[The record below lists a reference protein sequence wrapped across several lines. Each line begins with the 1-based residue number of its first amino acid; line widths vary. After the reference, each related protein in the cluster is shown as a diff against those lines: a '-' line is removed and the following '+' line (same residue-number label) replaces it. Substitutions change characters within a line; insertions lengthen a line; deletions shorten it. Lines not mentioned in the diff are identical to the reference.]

1 MFKSS
6 IMKLTFKFIIAI
18 TLTITSI
25 AFSYSQSLTANKTQS
40 LIRWY
45 GEELTGKTH
54 FGNLS
59 FKEGQIELQDGLIIG
74 GTFVVNMTTL
84 SVEDLSGG
92 SKARLEGHLRS
103 DDFFSVDKYPE
114 ATLKITQKAKFE
126 GDVQKL
132 YGELTIKGI
141 KHAVDFTIILGDK
154 KTAIANLTFDRS
166 KYNVRFR
173 SGSFFENLGDKLIL
187 DDIRMEVSLQWN

>member
-1 MFKSS
+1 
-6 IMKLTFKFIIAI
+6 MKTTFKFIITI
-18 TLTITSI
+18 TLTLISI
-25 AFSYSQSLTANKTQS
+25 SFSYSQSLTANKTQS

-59 FKEGQIELQDGLIIG
+59 FREGRIELQDGLIIG
-74 GTFVVNMTTL
+74 GNFVVNMTSL

-92 SKARLEGHLRS
+92 AKARLEGHLRS
-103 DDFFSVDKYPE
+103 DDFFSVDKYPD
-114 ATLKITQKAKFE
+114 ATLKISQKAKVE

-141 KHAVDFTIILGDK
+141 KHAVDFSIILVDK
-154 KTAIANLTFDRS
+154 KTATANLTFDRS

>member
-1 MFKSS
+1 
-6 IMKLTFKFIIAI
+6 MKTIFKFIINT
-18 TLTITSI
+18 TLTLISI
-25 AFSYSQSLTANKTQS
+25 SFSYSQSLNADKTQS

-59 FKEGQIELQDGLIIG
+59 FNEGRIELQDGLIIG
-74 GTFVVNMTTL
+74 GNFVVNMTSL

-92 SKARLEGHLRS
+92 AKARLEGHLRS

-114 ATLKITQKAKFE
+114 ATLKISQKAKVE

-141 KHAVDFTIILGDK
+141 KHAVDFSIILVDK
-154 KTAIANLTFDRS
+154 KTATANLTFDRS

-187 DDIRMEVSLQWN
+187 DDIRMEVSLKWN

>member
-1 MFKSS
+1 
-6 IMKLTFKFIIAI
+6 MKITFKHIITI
-18 TLTITSI
+18 TLTLTSI
-25 AFSYSQSLTANKTQS
+25 VFSYSQSLTANQTQC

-74 GTFVVNMTTL
+74 GTFVVNMTSL

-92 SKARLEGHLRS
+92 AKARLEGHLRS

-114 ATLKITQKAKFE
+114 ATLNITQKAKVE

-141 KHAVDFTIILGDK
+141 KHPVDFTIILGDK

>member
-1 MFKSS
+1 
-6 IMKLTFKFIIAI
+6 MKTTFKFII
-18 TLTITSI
+18 TITFTLISI
-25 AFSYSQSLTANKTQS
+25 SFSYSQSLTANKTQS

-59 FKEGQIELQDGLIIG
+59 FREGRIELQDGLIIG
-74 GTFVVNMTTL
+74 GNFVVNMTSL

-92 SKARLEGHLRS
+92 AKARLEGHLRS
-103 DDFFSVDKYPE
+103 DDFFRVDKYPE

-141 KHAVDFTIILGDK
+141 KHAVDFSIILVDK
-154 KTAIANLTFDRS
+154 KTATANLTFDRS

>member
-1 MFKSS
+1 
-6 IMKLTFKFIIAI
+6 MKTTFKFIITI
-18 TLTITSI
+18 TLTLISI
-25 AFSYSQSLTANKTQS
+25 SFSYSQSLTVNKTQS

-74 GTFVVNMTTL
+74 GNFVVNMTSL

-92 SKARLEGHLRS
+92 AKGRLEGHLRS

-114 ATLKITQKAKFE
+114 ATLKITQKAKVE
-126 GDVQKL
+126 EDVQKL

-141 KHAVDFTIILGDK
+141 KHAVDFSVILVDK
-154 KTAIANLTFDRS
+154 KTATANLTFDRS

>member
-1 MFKSS
+1 
-6 IMKLTFKFIIAI
+6 MKTTFKFIITI
-18 TLTITSI
+18 TLTLISI
-25 AFSYSQSLTANKTQS
+25 SFSYSQSLTANKTQS

-74 GTFVVNMTTL
+74 GNFVVNMTSL

-92 SKARLEGHLRS
+92 AKARLEGHLRS

-114 ATLKITQKAKFE
+114 ATLKISQKAKVE

-141 KHAVDFTIILGDK
+141 KHAVDFSIILVDK
-154 KTAIANLTFDRS
+154 KTATANLTFDRS

>member
-1 MFKSS
+1 
-6 IMKLTFKFIIAI
+6 MKTTFKFIITI
-18 TLTITSI
+18 TLTLISI
-25 AFSYSQSLTANKTQS
+25 SFSYSQSLTANKTQS

-59 FKEGQIELQDGLIIG
+59 FKEGRIELQDGLIIG
-74 GTFVVNMTTL
+74 GNFVVNMTSL

-92 SKARLEGHLRS
+92 AKARLEGHLRS
-103 DDFFSVDKYPE
+103 DDFFSVDKYPD
-114 ATLKITQKAKFE
+114 ATLKISQKAKVE

-141 KHAVDFTIILGDK
+141 KHAVDFSIILVDK
-154 KTAIANLTFDRS
+154 KTATANLTFDRS

>member
-1 MFKSS
+1 
-6 IMKLTFKFIIAI
+6 MKTTFKFIITI
-18 TLTITSI
+18 TLTLISI
-25 AFSYSQSLTANKTQS
+25 SFSYSQSLTANKTQS

-54 FGNLS
+54 FGNLR
-59 FKEGQIELQDGLIIG
+59 FKEGRIELQDGLIIG
-74 GTFVVNMTTL
+74 GNFVVNMTSL

-92 SKARLEGHLRS
+92 AKGRLEGHLRS

-114 ATLKITQKAKFE
+114 ATLKITQKAKVE

-141 KHAVDFTIILGDK
+141 KHDVDFSIILVDN
-154 KTAIANLTFDRS
+154 KTATANLTFDRS

-187 DDIRMEVSLQWN
+187 DDIRMEVNLQWN

>member
-1 MFKSS
+1 
-6 IMKLTFKFIIAI
+6 MKKTFKFIITI
-18 TLTITSI
+18 TLTLTSTV
-25 AFSYSQSLTANKTQS
+25 FSYSQRLTANQTQS
-40 LIRWY
+40 QIRWY

-59 FKEGQIELQDGLIIG
+59 FKDGQIELQDGLIIG
-74 GTFVVNMTTL
+74 GIFVVNMRSL
-84 SVEDLSGG
+84 SVDDLSGG
-92 SKARLEGHLRS
+92 AKARLEGHLRS

-114 ATLKITQKAKFE
+114 ATLKITQKAKME

-132 YGELTIKGI
+132 YGELIIKDI
-141 KHAVDFTIILGDK
+141 KHSVDFTIILEDK
-154 KTAIANLTFDRS
+154 NTAIANLTFDRS

>member
-1 MFKSS
+1 
-6 IMKLTFKFIIAI
+6 MKTTIKFIITI
-18 TLTITSI
+18 TLTLISI
-25 AFSYSQSLTANKTQS
+25 SFSYSQSLTANKTQS

-74 GTFVVNMTTL
+74 GNFVVNMTSL

-92 SKARLEGHLRS
+92 AKARLEGHLRS

-114 ATLKITQKAKFE
+114 ATLKISQKAKVE

-141 KHAVDFTIILGDK
+141 KHAVDFSIILVDK
-154 KTAIANLTFDRS
+154 KTATANLTFDRS

>member
-1 MFKSS
+1 
-6 IMKLTFKFIIAI
+6 MKTTFKFIITI
-18 TLTITSI
+18 TLTLISI
-25 AFSYSQSLTANKTQS
+25 SFSYSQSLTANKTQS

-74 GTFVVNMTTL
+74 GNFVVNMTSL

-92 SKARLEGHLRS
+92 AKGRLEGHLRS

-114 ATLKITQKAKFE
+114 ATLKISQKAKVE

-141 KHAVDFTIILGDK
+141 KHAVDFSIILVDK
-154 KTAIANLTFDRS
+154 KTATANLTFDRS

>member
-1 MFKSS
+1 
-6 IMKLTFKFIIAI
+6 MKTTFKFIITI
-18 TLTITSI
+18 TLTLIIIS
-25 AFSYSQSLTANKTQS
+25 FSYSQSLTANKTQS

-59 FKEGQIELQDGLIIG
+59 FKEGRIELQDGLIIG
-74 GTFVVNMTTL
+74 GNFVVNMTSL

-92 SKARLEGHLRS
+92 AKARLEGHLRS

-114 ATLKITQKAKFE
+114 ATLKISQKAKVE

-141 KHAVDFTIILGDK
+141 KHAVDFSVILVDK
-154 KTAIANLTFDRS
+154 KTATANLTFDRS

>member
-1 MFKSS
+1 
-6 IMKLTFKFIIAI
+6 MKTTFKFIITI
-18 TLTITSI
+18 TLTLISI
-25 AFSYSQSLTANKTQS
+25 SFSYSQSLTANKTQS

-59 FKEGQIELQDGLIIG
+59 FKEGRIELQDGLIIG
-74 GTFVVNMTTL
+74 GNFVVNMTSL

-92 SKARLEGHLRS
+92 AKARLEGHLRS

-114 ATLKITQKAKFE
+114 ATLKISQKAKVE

-141 KHAVDFTIILGDK
+141 KHAVDFSVILVDK
-154 KTAIANLTFDRS
+154 KTATANLTFDRS

>member
-1 MFKSS
+1 
-6 IMKLTFKFIIAI
+6 MKTTFKFII
-18 TLTITSI
+18 TITFTLISI
-25 AFSYSQSLTANKTQS
+25 SFSYSQSLNANKTES

-74 GTFVVNMTTL
+74 GNFVVNMTSL

-92 SKARLEGHLRS
+92 AKARLEGHLRS

-114 ATLKITQKAKFE
+114 ATLKISQKAKVE

-132 YGELTIKGI
+132 FGELTIKGI
-141 KHAVDFTIILGDK
+141 KHDVDFSIILVDK
-154 KTAIANLTFDRS
+154 KTATANLTFDRS

>member
-1 MFKSS
+1 M
-6 IMKLTFKFIIAI
+6 
-18 TLTITSI
+18 TLTTI
-25 AFSYSQSLTANKTQS
+25 AFSYSQSLTANQSQS

-59 FKEGQIELQDGLIIG
+59 FKEGQIELKDGLIIG
-74 GTFVVNMTTL
+74 GNFIVNMTSL

-92 SKARLEGHLRS
+92 AKARLEGHLRS

-154 KTAIANLTFDRS
+154 KTATASLTFDRS

>member
-1 MFKSS
+1 
-6 IMKLTFKFIIAI
+6 MKTTLKFIITI
-18 TLTITSI
+18 TLTLISI
-25 AFSYSQSLTANKTQS
+25 SFSYSQSLTANKTQS

-74 GTFVVNMTTL
+74 GNFVVNMTSL

-92 SKARLEGHLRS
+92 AKARLEGHLRS

-114 ATLKITQKAKFE
+114 ATLKISQKAKVE

-141 KHAVDFTIILGDK
+141 KHVVDFSIILLDK
-154 KTAIANLTFDRS
+154 KTATANLTFDRS

-187 DDIRMEVSLQWN
+187 DDIRMEVNLQWN

>member
-1 MFKSS
+1 
-6 IMKLTFKFIIAI
+6 MKTTFKFIITI
-18 TLTITSI
+18 TLTLISI
-25 AFSYSQSLTANKTQS
+25 SFSYSQSLTANKTQS

-59 FKEGQIELQDGLIIG
+59 FREGRIELQDGLIIG
-74 GTFVVNMTTL
+74 GNFVVNMISL

-92 SKARLEGHLRS
+92 AKARLEGHLRS

-114 ATLKITQKAKFE
+114 ATLKISQKAKVE

-141 KHAVDFTIILGDK
+141 KHAVDFSIILVDK
-154 KTAIANLTFDRS
+154 KTATANLTFDRS

>member
-1 MFKSS
+1 
-6 IMKLTFKFIIAI
+6 MKTTIKFITTI
-18 TLTITSI
+18 TLTLISI
-25 AFSYSQSLTANKTQS
+25 SFSYSQSLTANKTQS

-59 FKEGQIELQDGLIIG
+59 FKEGRIELQDGLIIG
-74 GTFVVNMTTL
+74 GTFVVNMTSL

-92 SKARLEGHLRS
+92 AKARLEGHLRS

-114 ATLKITQKAKFE
+114 ATLKITQKAKIE

-132 YGELTIKGI
+132 YGELTIKGT
-141 KHAVDFTIILGDK
+141 KHAVDFSIILVDK
-154 KTAIANLTFDRS
+154 KTATANLTFDRS

>member
-1 MFKSS
+1 
-6 IMKLTFKFIIAI
+6 MKTTFKFIITI
-18 TLTITSI
+18 TLTLISI
-25 AFSYSQSLTANKTQS
+25 SFSYSQSLTANKTQS

-59 FKEGQIELQDGLIIG
+59 FREGRIELQDGLIIG
-74 GTFVVNMTTL
+74 GNFVVNMTSL

-92 SKARLEGHLRS
+92 AKARLEGHLRS

-114 ATLKITQKAKFE
+114 ATLKISQKAKVE

-141 KHAVDFTIILGDK
+141 KHAVDFSIILVDK
-154 KTAIANLTFDRS
+154 KTATANLTFDRS

>member
-1 MFKSS
+1 
-6 IMKLTFKFIIAI
+6 MKITFKRIITI
-18 TLTITSI
+18 TLTLTSI
-25 AFSYSQSLTANKTQS
+25 AFSYSQSLTANQTQC

-74 GTFVVNMTTL
+74 GTFVVNMTSL

-92 SKARLEGHLRS
+92 AKARLEGHLRS

-114 ATLKITQKAKFE
+114 ATLNITQKAKVE

-141 KHAVDFTIILGDK
+141 KHPVDFTIILGDK

>member
-1 MFKSS
+1 
-6 IMKLTFKFIIAI
+6 MKTTFKFII
-18 TLTITSI
+18 TITFTLISI
-25 AFSYSQSLTANKTQS
+25 SFSYSQSLTANKTQS

-59 FKEGQIELQDGLIIG
+59 FKEGRIELQDGLIIG
-74 GTFVVNMTTL
+74 GNFVVNMTSL

-92 SKARLEGHLRS
+92 AKARLEGHLRS

-114 ATLKITQKAKFE
+114 ATLKISQKAKVE
-126 GDVQKL
+126 GDLQKL

-141 KHAVDFTIILGDK
+141 KHAVDFSIILVDK
-154 KTAIANLTFDRS
+154 KTATANLTFDRS

>member
-1 MFKSS
+1 M
-6 IMKLTFKFIIAI
+6 
-18 TLTITSI
+18 TS
-25 AFSYSQSLTANKTQS
+25 
-40 LIRWY
+40 
-45 GEELTGKTH
+45 
-54 FGNLS
+54 
-59 FKEGQIELQDGLIIG
+59 
-74 GTFVVNMTTL
+74 L

-92 SKARLEGHLRS
+92 AKARLEGHLRS

-114 ATLKITQKAKFE
+114 ATLKISQKAKVE

-141 KHAVDFTIILGDK
+141 KHAVDFSIILVDN
-154 KTAIANLTFDRS
+154 KTATANLTFDRS

-187 DDIRMEVSLQWN
+187 DDIRMEVNLQWN

>member
-1 MFKSS
+1 
-6 IMKLTFKFIIAI
+6 MKTTFKFIITI
-18 TLTITSI
+18 TLTLISI
-25 AFSYSQSLTANKTQS
+25 SFSYSQSLTANKTQS

-59 FKEGQIELQDGLIIG
+59 FKEGRIELQDGLIIG
-74 GTFVVNMTTL
+74 GNFVVNMTSL

-92 SKARLEGHLRS
+92 AKARLEGHLRS

-114 ATLKITQKAKFE
+114 ATLKITQKAKIE

-132 YGELTIKGI
+132 YGELTIKGS
-141 KHAVDFTIILGDK
+141 KHDVDFSIILVDK
-154 KTAIANLTFDRS
+154 KTATANLTFDRS

>member
-1 MFKSS
+1 
-6 IMKLTFKFIIAI
+6 MKATFKFIITI
-18 TLTITSI
+18 TLTLTSI

-40 LIRWY
+40 VIRWY

-74 GTFVVNMTTL
+74 GNFVVNMISL

-92 SKARLEGHLRS
+92 AKARLEGHLRS

-126 GDVQKL
+126 EDVQKL

-141 KHAVDFTIILGDK
+141 KHAVEFTIILGDK

-187 DDIRMEVSLQWN
+187 DDIRMEVSLKWN